1 MSDKLSLSRVRWG
14 LLSTAHINRSLIP
27 PILHSKHSE
36 LVAIAS
42 RNPEKAV
49 NYARDWNIPKAYG
62 SYEDLLTDPEIDVIY
77 NSLPNS
83 LHTEWTV
90 KALNS
95 GKHVLCEKPMC
106 LNTQEVDEIQTAA
119 QKNGKFV
126 TEAFM
131 YRHHPQTLKVK
142 EIVDKGMI
150 GELRFF
156 RGSFS
161 FQLDRL
167 GDPREDLSMGGGSI
181 WDVGCY
187 PISYARYIIGS
198 EPEEVFGWQRSGPT
212 GIDTIF
218 AGQMRFTNELLAQF
232 DSGFDAPYRVGI
244 EIVGSQGSMMIP
256 NPYKPGKKEKIMLSR
271 QNSSEVIPISGQEL
285 YIGEVM
291 DMENAILHNQ
301 PPLISLADSRG
312 NVIVIN
318 ALLQSAKLSQP
329 VHL

>member
-1 MSDKLSLSRVRWG
+1 
-14 LLSTAHINRSLIP
+14 
-27 PILHSKHSE
+27 
-36 LVAIAS
+36 
-42 RNPEKAV
+42 
-49 NYARDWNIPKAYG
+49 
-62 SYEDLLTDPEIDVIY
+62 
-77 NSLPNS
+77 
-83 LHTEWTV
+83 
-90 KALNS
+90 
-95 GKHVLCEKPMC
+95 
-106 LNTQEVDEIQTAA
+106 
-119 QKNGKFV
+119 
-126 TEAFM
+126 M